1 LKRVLFFLLIVLGG
15 NKGFA
20 AIIPVCGSCEINSI
34 QNAINLANRFDTI
47 AIQSGVYSEGTIIV
61 DKPLHLLGYD
71 WPILDGEEKNEIL
84 RIFADS
90 VTIEKLLFKDVGVS
104 YLHDNAAISLERITY
119 CRIINNRFEKA
130 FFGIYAKK
138 SSYCLIEGNEIIG
151 DAKLEMSSGN
161 AIHLW
166 YCNNMV
172 VKNNKALK
180 HRDGIYLE
188 FVDDSEIRGNTS
200 EGNIRYGLH
209 FMFSNRDNYI
219 DNTFRNNGAGVA
231 VMFSK
236 NIEMINNI
244 FEMNWGTASYGLL
257 LKEIYDGKIEGNR
270 FSKNTIGIYGEG
282 ANRLQI
288 VRNVFS
294 ENGWALKILGSCFDN
309 IFTQNNFIGNTFDLS
324 TNSSRN
330 YNSYEGNYWSEYNGY
345 DLNRDGFGDIPYRPM
360 KLFSYLVTTVDPS
373 IVLLRSFFI
382 DIINFAE
389 KVTPMFTPASLI
401 DNQPLMKPWTI

>member
-1 LKRVLFFLLIVLGG
+1 
-15 NKGFA
+15 
-20 AIIPVCGSCEINSI
+20 
-34 QNAINLANRFDTI
+34 
-47 AIQSGVYSEGTIIV
+47 
-61 DKPLHLLGYD
+61 
-71 WPILDGEEKNEIL
+71 
-84 RIFADS
+84 
-90 VTIEKLLFKDVGVS
+90 
-104 YLHDNAAISLERITY
+104 
-119 CRIINNRFEKA
+119 
-130 FFGIYAKK
+130 
-138 SSYCLIEGNEIIG
+138 
-151 DAKLEMSSGN
+151 
-161 AIHLW
+161 
-166 YCNNMV
+166 
-172 VKNNKALK
+172 
-180 HRDGIYLE
+180 
-188 FVDDSEIRGNTS
+188 
-200 EGNIRYGLH
+200 
-209 FMFSNRDNYI
+209 
-219 DNTFRNNGAGVA
+219 
-231 VMFSK
+231 
-236 NIEMINNI
+236 MINNI